1 MFVTGPVMAPGCIGM
16 LLATVLHLATL
27 LPQALAADTHTGG
40 APVYGFGKL
49 TWMELVLAPDVIVHP
64 TGTVQL

>member
-1 MFVTGPVMAPGCIGM
+1 MLVVGPDIAPGCIGM
-16 LLATVLHLATL
+16 LLPTVLHLATL
-27 LPQALAADTHTGG
+27 DPQALVADTHTGG

-49 TWMELVLAPDVIVHP
+49 TWMELVFAPDVIVHP